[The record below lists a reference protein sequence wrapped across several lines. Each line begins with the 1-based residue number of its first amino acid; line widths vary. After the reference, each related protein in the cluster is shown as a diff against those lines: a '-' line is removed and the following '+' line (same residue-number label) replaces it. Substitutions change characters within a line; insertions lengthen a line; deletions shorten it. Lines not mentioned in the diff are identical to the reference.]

1 MAVCRTSKYDRAV
14 CRLLDSTALHRT
26 APHCRLAAM
35 ISIPSFSGLSRVIV
49 NANQSGL
56 PSLCVPCLLLLLHPR
71 VFFRLIFVSSS
82 VLFTTSPLIT
92 NFPLQTNSNS
102 LVSVMFPGGG
112 KRRISSGAMQC
123 TDYHPR
129 SVSGGFRLKKNNYSR
144 CSIEGGLVYELCLVS
159 QLVRFVLF
167 FYLFC

>member
-1 MAVCRTSKYDRAV
+1 MDESLRLRGEWIPSSCRPPSVAARRNLSVVGRCRVPDAAVAFYC
-14 CRLLDSTALHRT
+14 TALPDR
-26 APHCRLAAM
+26 AAM
-35 ISIPSFSGLSRVIV
+35 ISIPSFSGLSRVSV

-71 VFFRLIFVSSS
+71 AFFRLIFVSSS
-82 VLFTTSPLIT
+82 VLFTTSPLVT

-129 SVSGGFRLKKNNYSR
+129 SVSGGFRLKKK
-144 CSIEGGLVYELCLVS
+144 
-159 QLVRFVLF
+159 F
-167 FYLFC
+167 FKVQHRRRPHI